1 MVVAIKVSQNSREKL
16 GIIIC
21 IICALLAGCGLV
33 VIGLAIYMQIHI
45 NNELILL
52 ESFNSGMLPHFL
64 ISVGTLMILLN
75 VVSAKI
81 AFDCGYS
88 NTSEKFRMALLPL
101 LAILAAFCIIIMTA
115 GILCFTH
122 RDTID
127 EALHTG
133 LKDAM
138 KRYKDNL
145 TVKVAIDKL
154 QMKSHCCGSRS
165 YMDWF
170 NIAWIN
176 TDYINTKSSKVM
188 A

>member
-1 MVVAIKVSQNSREKL
+1 MVVAIKVSQNTREKL
-16 GIIIC
+16 GLVILIVC
-21 IICALLAGCGLV
+21 TLLACCGIF

-75 VVSAKI
+75 VISAKI
-81 AFDCGYS
+81 GYDSGFS
-88 NTSEKFRMALLPL
+88 NTSEKFRMALVPL
-101 LAILAAFCIIIMTA
+101 LVILALFSIVVMSA
-115 GILCFTH
+115 GIVCLTH
-122 RDTID
+122 RATIE
-127 EALHTG
+127 EALHDG

-138 KRYKDNL
+138 KRYKDNIN
-145 TVKVAIDKL
+145 VKVAIDKL
-154 QMKSHCCGSRS
+154 QMKSRCCGSRS

-176 TDYINTKSSKVM
+176 TDFVNTISPKVKT
-188 A
+188 